1 MSGKTCWWL
10 AVLVMG
16 LALGG
21 GCASRKVAP
30 PPSAGKPTPS
40 RAEAPAKGSKPYT
53 VLGRTYQPLASAEGY
68 EEVGLASWY
77 GPNFHGKKTSSG
89 EVYDMEALT
98 AAHKILPLQTWV
110 AVHNLDNGRRATI
123 RVNDRGPFVDGR
135 IIDLSKAAAREL
147 GVLGPGTAKVRV
159 TALGFLEPGPA
170 WPARPPPT
178 QPESYREGVFSV
190 QVGSFVNEANAT
202 RLAAR
207 LRTTWQPVEVVP
219 FDRGDQMFYRVLVGK
234 YRQLDQAEEA
244 EARLRRDGFME
255 AFARAW

>member
-1 MSGKTCWWL
+1 
-10 AVLVMG
+10 
-16 LALGG
+16 
-21 GCASRKVAP
+21 
-30 PPSAGKPTPS
+30 
-40 RAEAPAKGSKPYT
+40 
-53 VLGRTYQPLASAEGY
+53 
-68 EEVGLASWY
+68 
-77 GPNFHGKKTSSG
+77 
-89 EVYDMEALT
+89 MEALT

-159 TALGFLEPGPA
+159 TALGFLEPGTGVAGKAPA
-170 WPARPPPT
+170 YR

-234 YRQLDQAEEA
+234 YRQLDQAVEA